1 MRDDLRRRR
10 REPIG
15 ISVVVGAMMLV
26 ILSHAA
32 HSIFAWLAFAGAFVG
47 LVLINLR
54 YRAVLNAA
62 ASPPDAND
70 PAIKGA

>member
-1 MRDDLRRRR
+1 MGDDLRRRR

-26 ILSHAA
+26 MLSHAA
-32 HSIFAWLAFAGAFVG
+32 QSIFAWLAFAGALAG

-54 YRAVLNAA
+54 YRALLRAYSA
-62 ASPPDAND
+62 ID
-70 PAIKGA
+70 PAERSRAD